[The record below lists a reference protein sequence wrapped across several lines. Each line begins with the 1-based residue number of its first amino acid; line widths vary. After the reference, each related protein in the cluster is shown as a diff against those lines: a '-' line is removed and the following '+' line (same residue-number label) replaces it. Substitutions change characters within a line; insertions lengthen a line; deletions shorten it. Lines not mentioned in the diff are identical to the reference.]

1 MHIIRRIVFYGLLVL
16 IALAPLPFGSNRPWA
31 WSLLSLWVGVL
42 VLLDAVTAGFDPV
55 RGESRFMRRIA
66 LPFLLFLPVIIWIIL
81 QATPDIFTDIAHPIW
96 SEVSAQLG
104 QLLPSYV
111 TISPELTSDALMA
124 LLAYA
129 GVFWLALRHGRDSK
143 SASVMLKFF
152 VIVSTCYAIYGL
164 AVYFGGW
171 ETVLWYDKEAYK
183 RDVTSTF
190 INRNSYATYAGLG
203 VTSSIA
209 LAVSAFARGLD
220 DATDQ
225 GALSRQISHW
235 MSASVWLPVLASFTN
250 ATALMLTHSRAGFA
264 SAIVGLVTVMV
275 CLLIGRVLPRRIA
288 RWSLVGTISLLV
300 AGFWLSG
307 DVLEQRFER
316 AGQDQVLR
324 LTVYSQVV
332 SGIERSPIA
341 GYGYGVFESGFRQFK
356 RPEIAWANWD
366 MAHNTY
372 LEFGFGAGLAALMLI
387 LGTFFAF
394 FVQNLRGIVIR
405 SRGQI
410 YPILGASS
418 CLIVAAHSFTDFSV
432 QVPAMGVSFVFLF
445 ALGCSQCWS
454 RRSEKFQGQSAVRP

>member
-1 MHIIRRIVFYGLLVL
+1 MHILRRIVFYGLLVL

-31 WSLLSLWVGVL
+31 WSILSLWVGVL
-42 VLLDAVTAGFDPV
+42 VLLDAVAAGFDPV

-66 LPFLLFLPVIIWIIL
+66 LPLLLFLPVIIWIIL
-81 QATPDIFTDIAHPIW
+81 QATPDIFTNIAHPIW

-111 TISPELTSDALMA
+111 TICPEMTWDALMV
-124 LLAYA
+124 LLTYA
-129 GVFWLALRHGRDSK
+129 GVFWLAARHGRDRK
-143 SASVMLKFF
+143 NASVMLKFF
-152 VIVSTCYAIYGL
+152 VIVSTCFAIYGL
-164 AVYFGGW
+164 AVYFGRW
-171 ETVLWYDKEAYK
+171 ETVLWYDKTSYLG
-183 RDVTSTF
+183 DLTSTF

-209 LAVSAFARGLD
+209 IVVSAFARRLD
-220 DATDQ
+220 VATDRR
-225 GALSRQISHW
+225 ALSRQISNW
-235 MSASVWLPVLASFTN
+235 MSASVWLPVLATITN
-250 ATALMLTHSRAGFA
+250 ATALMLTNSRAGFV

-275 CLLIGRVLPRRIA
+275 CLFIGRILPRTIA
-288 RWSLVGTISLLV
+288 TRSVVAIISLLI

-307 DVLEQRFER
+307 DVLEERFET
-316 AGQDQVLR
+316 AGRDQVVR

-356 RPEIAWANWD
+356 RPEIARVNWD
-366 MAHNTY
+366 LAHNTY
-372 LEFGFGAGLAALMLI
+372 LEFGFGTGLAALMLI
-387 LGTFFAF
+387 LGTFVAF

-410 YPILGASS
+410 YPVLGVSS

-432 QVPAMGVSFVFLF
+432 QIPAMGISFVFLF
-445 ALGCSQCWS
+445 ALGWSQCWS
-454 RRSEKFQGQSAVRP
+454 SRSEKFQGQSARP